1 MNSIY
6 SYVTQKRQVVRSNPV
21 LQRIEAVQRTTA
33 ATTPVIIGVGRKTP
47 SNHTIQTLEN
57 TESVMIHSLHPK
69 IPLFTTL
76 PNINPSLSSILGT
89 VVAKGLV
96 ICNGQIMTDS
106 VFARGFI
113 GQFEGVLLTT
123 PTNTDSIGPMVHY
136 TASARYHTGFQ
147 RTTCRV

>member
-1 MNSIY
+1 M
-6 SYVTQKRQVVRSNPV
+6 RSNPV

-76 PNINPSLSSILGT
+76 PNINPSLLSILGT
-89 VVAKGLV
+89 VVAKGFV
-96 ICNGQIMTDS
+96 TYNGQIMTDL
-106 VFARGFI
+106 VFVRGFI

-147 RTTCRV
+147 RTTCRF